1 MITLHGRTRMT
12 EKIEELMTREEI
24 PYGVIVNI
32 RTDERIY
39 LGDRE
44 KIKPDSLI
52 KMCEDD
58 MVSLYQSMEG
68 QILPQ
73 YWGQGNVKMLISIP
87 QEDIMVLFFYYKR
100 NDTHEEH
107 HKGKMIDE
115 EVKNLLQ
122 IG

>member
-1 MITLHGRTRMT
+1 MT

-73 YWGQGNVKMLISIP
+73 YWGQGNVKMLISIS
-87 QEDIMVLFFYYKR
+87 QEDMMVLFFYYKR

>member
-1 MITLHGRTRMT
+1 MT

-24 PYGVIVNI
+24 PYDVIVNI

-87 QEDIMVLFFYYKR
+87 QEDMMVLFFYYKR

-115 EVKNLLQ
+115 EVKKLLQ